1 MPKQRSN
8 RKAKKSVNY
17 GAMAPIFVA
26 VLVVLAVGIFILY
39 DVSGASGKLNGNMAL
54 IYPVDASWISPWG
67 VSSYGALGWSNCADM
82 VGGLAAAN
90 AFCAFEISASAM
102 SRETSA
108 PRCM

>member
-39 DVSGASGKLNGNMAL
+39 DVSGASGKLNGNMGPTEAGD
-54 IYPVDASWISPWG
+54 PGP
-67 VSSYGALGWSNCADM
+67 SSGDKPELEEHADHER
-82 VGGLAAAN
+82 LR
-90 AFCAFEISASAM
+90 I
-102 SRETSA
+102 
-108 PRCM
+108 